1 MVRHRTSLTTT
12 CNHLEEEHIMAKKKS
27 INGAT
32 SASTTT
38 AEPNTPAPQL
48 PQAKDFLDTP
58 RREVIRIAACE
69 SLDWLAIL
77 QALSGSAT
85 FDSETLDNRLP
96 GILKH
101 LAELSSVVLSAIDD
115 PSHKTAA
122 LRQSLSQAGA
132 T

>member
-1 MVRHRTSLTTT
+1 
-12 CNHLEEEHIMAKKKS
+12 MAKKKS

-32 SASTTT
+32 SASTT

-85 FDSETLDNRLP
+85 FDSETLANRLP